1 MYKCNACLMQ
11 STYKNN
17 VIRHLKRVHGIE
29 EYKES
34 ASSYEQKSETSLP
47 KEKSSLIFCKSCNL
61 EIASEKFSSHQR
73 SLSHKQN
80 SGVEIEPGVYL
91 INSAFKRNISTYRIK
106 YDSENDVMLFPQ
118 KKEDDDEACIKN
130 EVKSFNSKYEM
141 VTISRSLDEIYS
153 HFYNVLKTKSEE
165 FEEQDSG
172 WSLLTLLFLEI
183 NMLKYNPMRA
193 SSFIPLPPD
202 IYCRKAIVNVKNFD
216 LMCFKW
222 ACLSALHPSL
232 NNPDR
237 IANYEPYSNE
247 LNFNDISFPM
257 ELKNIAKFE
266 KNNEH
271 ISINVFGLEKSPV
284 SSTKIKH
291 NIIGPLYHTKMR
303 KVNHINLLY
312 LEAENSNNGHFC
324 WIKNMSRLVGCQ
336 INKHGHAVFICDGC
350 LVFFQR
356 ESDLEEHLKRGDCA
370 KVCTILP
377 KPGEHY
383 LQFKDFHRSFPVPF
397 TIYSDFEAILNPIE
411 NCEPNPEKKYV
422 INSQIHEAYSFAY
435 YVKCHFDNSLSFIRE
450 YRGKNCTSVYV
461 KWLVDD
467 VRHIYKKYFSNV
479 IPMKALTSE
488 ELSKHEAATTCFICT
503 EPFSTAIDESTTIHN
518 NEQQQLNMVKV
529 RDHDHFTVFF
539 FQVKLELLTDVDMV
553 HFIRKSIRGGI
564 VQCSHRYA
572 KANNRYMPQRDVDD
586 CLRYLSYKSD
596 EDTQYLLYLDANN

>member
-61 EIASEKFSSHQR
+61 EIATEKFSSHQR

-80 SGVEIEPGVYL
+80 SSVEIEPGVYL

-106 YDSENDVMLFPQ
+106 YDSENDGTITDISLFFSKIKDRVINLIAMGVQENPLKINFELFASYVVST

-130 EVKSFNSKYEM
+130 EVKSFNSKYEI

-222 ACLSALHPSL
+222 AFLSALHPSL

-284 SSTKIKH
+284 SSSKIKH

-312 LEAENSNNGHFC
+312 LEAETSNNGHFC

-336 INKHGHAVFICDGC
+336 INKH
-350 LVFFQR
+350 

-411 NCEPNPEKKYV
+411 NCEPNPEKKYI

-435 YVKCHFDNSLSFIRE
+435 Y
-450 YRGKNCTSVYV
+450 
-461 KWLVDD
+461 
-467 VRHIYKKYFSNV
+467 
-479 IPMKALTSE
+479 
-488 ELSKHEAATTCFICT
+488 
-503 EPFSTAIDESTTIHN
+503 
-518 NEQQQLNMVKV
+518 
-529 RDHDHFTVFF
+529 
-539 FQVKLELLTDVDMV
+539 VKLELLTDVDMV